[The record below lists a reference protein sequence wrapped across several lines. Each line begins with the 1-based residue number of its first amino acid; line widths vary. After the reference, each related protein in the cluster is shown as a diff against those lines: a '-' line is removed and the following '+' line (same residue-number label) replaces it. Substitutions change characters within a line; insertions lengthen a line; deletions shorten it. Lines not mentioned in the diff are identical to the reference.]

1 MSLNVSRCFY
11 LWYVNFIQKEKI
23 QVSIFMT
30 CGKYGNEIL
39 LPFMCN
45 HLLLYF
51 FRKIQKNKLK
61 NIHISLKHTTQHFN
75 TTSLPSADNI
85 VHVSCV
91 SNRFSLTQPSVLA
104 VSILTYSAIWKS
116 GNGRR
121 KKLLQLN
128 SRKKWSVP
136 AHLIIWHLLIIL
148 TSSMEITSSFSRS
161 RYTKLSTK
169 YIMGWC
175 LHN

>member
-1 MSLNVSRCFY
+1 MTGFLVIYVLWCKFCGVKCKMSLNFFLQFQVFLSLICKFY
-11 LWYVNFIQKEKI
+11 TKGENPSQHFHDMWKIWKWNITAFYVQPLA
-23 QVSIFMT
+23 SIFLQENT
-30 CGKYGNEIL
+30 
-39 LPFMCN
+39 
-45 HLLLYF
+45 
-51 FRKIQKNKLK
+51 KNKLK
-61 NIHISLKHTTQHFN
+61 NIHISLKHT
-75 TTSLPSADNI
+75 
-85 VHVSCV
+85 
-91 SNRFSLTQPSVLA
+91 
-104 VSILTYSAIWKS
+104 IWKS

>member
-1 MSLNVSRCFY
+1 MTGFLVIYVLWCKFCGVKCKMSLNFFNSRCFY

-61 NIHISLKHTTQHFN
+61 NIHISLKHT
-75 TTSLPSADNI
+75 
-85 VHVSCV
+85 
-91 SNRFSLTQPSVLA
+91 
-104 VSILTYSAIWKS
+104 IWKS